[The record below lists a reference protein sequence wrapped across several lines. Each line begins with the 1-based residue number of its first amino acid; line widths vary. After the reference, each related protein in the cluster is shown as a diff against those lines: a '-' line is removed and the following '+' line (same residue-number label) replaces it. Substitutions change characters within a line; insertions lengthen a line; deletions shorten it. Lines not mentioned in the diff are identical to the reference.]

1 MNLFGN
7 SLKYTQCGI
16 IRVSLEQTS
25 AFGADDNDCW
35 VTIKV
40 SDTGV
45 GISEDF
51 LQNGLFK
58 PFSQENHLSPGTGL
72 GLSFVKQITAQFGG
86 HISVDSRIGVGT
98 TVTVRL
104 PMKLGDDCHH
114 NVCEIRQREEEFDAQ
129 TEKLR
134 GLRVKLVDF
143 SKDSVTGGGSVQRT
157 IESPDQLVQDM
168 CKEWLNMQV
177 NTTSETPCFMPD
189 LAIWSEEGFERPY
202 VPQDSVLDI
211 PNIVLCANAVTAHQY
226 ATGTKKIPRPGV
238 FEFIS
243 QPLGPRKLAK
253 ACSLALYRWTVM
265 QTSTQS
271 PTTASTEPESLSI
284 VTSTAPS
291 LTNPSSPFP
300 ASEDETPTQ
309 PKDYFRASEFLLVDD
324 NFINLKILS
333 SYMKKLKQ
341 PYQTAS
347 DGLEAL
353 TAYEADPGRYSC
365 ILMDISMPVMDG
377 FEATRRIRAFE
388 SQQGLRPALILAL
401 TGLAS
406 EEAQREATVSGL
418 DLFLTKPVR
427 LKELGPILRAKGVLE
442 EESNLG

>member
-1 MNLFGN
+1 
-7 SLKYTQCGI
+7 
-16 IRVSLEQTS
+16 
-25 AFGADDNDCW
+25 
-35 VTIKV
+35 
-40 SDTGV
+40 
-45 GISEDF
+45 
-51 LQNGLFK
+51 
-58 PFSQENHLSPGTGL
+58 
-72 GLSFVKQITAQFGG
+72 
-86 HISVDSRIGVGT
+86 
-98 TVTVRL
+98 
-104 PMKLGDDCHH
+104 
-114 NVCEIRQREEEFDAQ
+114 
-129 TEKLR
+129 
-134 GLRVKLVDF
+134 
-143 SKDSVTGGGSVQRT
+143 
-157 IESPDQLVQDM
+157 
-168 CKEWLNMQV
+168 
-177 NTTSETPCFMPD
+177 
-189 LAIWSEEGFERPY
+189 
-202 VPQDSVLDI
+202 
-211 PNIVLCANAVTAHQY
+211 
-226 ATGTKKIPRPGV
+226 
-238 FEFIS
+238 
-243 QPLGPRKLAK
+243 
-253 ACSLALYRWTVM
+253 M

-271 PTTASTEPESLSI
+271 PTTTSTEPESLSI
-284 VTSTAPS
+284 VTSTAAS

-309 PKDYFRASEFLLVDD
+309 TKDYFKAPEFLLVDD

-347 DGLEAL
+347 DGLEAV

-388 SQQGLRPALILAL
+388 SQRGLRPALILAL